1 MKIIEKSTILL
12 PDIATDLYSYAVV
25 ACDQF
30 TSNPEYWV
38 EVERLAE
45 NRPST
50 AHIILPE
57 IYLNT
62 EQEKQRL
69 RNLPELTR
77 RYSERLL
84 NRKIEG
90 AIAVERTLA
99 DGSVRRGIVVC
110 VDLECYEFNGNSAA
124 ILPTENT
131 IVSRIPARCEARRL
145 SVLECPHILMML
157 DDPKK
162 DIIESLFKLDLPLL
176 YTSKLQQG
184 GGSIKGYELSNEELF
199 SKLQKQIEKLY
210 VGDGNHSLA
219 AAKTLYEEIKSELG
233 DNAINHP
240 ARYCLVEIVNLY
252 SDALPV
258 LPIHRVLL
266 EVSQGELTKIAKEV
280 LGEGKGELYI
290 ITPTGDIKLNYDEK
304 KYSLEVL
311 AADAVCELAANLNPN
326 VHIDYIHGDD
336 ELRGLASK
344 NAIGFLMP
352 TPNKSQLIPY
362 IEQNGVFPKKYFSLG
377 HGEDKRYYLEC
388 RKIVTD
394 KEV

>member
-30 TSNPEYWV
+30 TSNPEYWD

-57 IYLNT
+57 IYLNS

-69 RNLPELTR
+69 RNLSELTR

-84 NRKIEG
+84 NRKIDG

-99 DGSVRRGIVVC
+99 DGSIRRGIVVA

-145 SVLECPHILMML
+145 STLECPHILMLL
-157 DDPKK
+157 DNPENSV
-162 DIIESLFKLDLPLL
+162 IEPLFNLDLKLL
-176 YTSKLQQG
+176 YTTNLQQG
-184 GGSIKGYELSNEELF
+184 GGSIKGYAVTDESAF
-199 SKLQKQIEKLY
+199 SKLQKQITKLY

-219 AAKTLYEEIKSELG
+219 AAKTLYEEIKADLG
-233 DNAINHP
+233 EKATNHP
-240 ARYCLVEIVNLY
+240 ARYCLVEIINLY
-252 SDALPV
+252 SEALPV
-258 LPIHRVLL
+258 LPIHRVLFSASIE
-266 EVSQGELTKIAKEV
+266 EVKEAANSVLGSGNGELN
-280 LGEGKGELYI
+280 I
-290 ITPTGDIKLNYDEK
+290 ITPEDDVILNYDET
-304 KYSLEVL
+304 KYPLAVL
-311 AADAVCELAANLNPN
+311 AADAICETIVESKTDA
-326 VHIDYIHGDD
+326 HIDYIHGDD
-336 ELRGLASK
+336 ELRSLSAD

-352 TPNKSQLIPY
+352 TPNKSELIPY
-362 IEQNGVFPKKYFSLG
+362 IEQKGVFPKKYFSLG
-377 HGEDKRYYLEC
+377 HGADKRYYLEC